1 MEITLPPKELKK
13 KQARSNNHRIFKF
26 EAKEN
31 FRCLVSLQNIFL
43 SSLIFIVFTL
53 LRVLF
58 VFMKLFFT

>member
-13 KQARSNNHRIFKF
+13 KQATSNNHRIFKF

-43 SSLIFIVFTL
+43 SSLIFIVIVFTL
-53 LRVLF
+53 LGVLF
-58 VFMKLFFT
+58 VFMI

>member
-43 SSLIFIVFTL
+43 SSLIFIVIVFTL
-53 LRVLF
+53 LGVLF
-58 VFMKLFFT
+58 VFMI